1 MLRSPLQR
9 LKNEHVEC
17 SLQQLNPV
25 FVLVFLAH
33 RCRHST
39 RLAVDCLLPHHGG
52 TSIQSRA
59 YATPQMRSE
68 SGLTFRSKQSAGLLT
83 HAVGAEA
90 ASQQEKLAICPD
102 STSSGVERSN
112 RRRTLNLSACL

>member
-1 MLRSPLQR
+1 MSMSSVPCSSSIRFLYWSFSLIDVDT
-9 LKNEHVEC
+9 LLALGVEC
-17 SLQQLNPV
+17 
-25 FVLVFLAH
+25 
-33 RCRHST
+33 
-39 RLAVDCLLPHHGG
+39 LPPRHGG
-52 TSIQSRA
+52 PSI
-59 YATPQMRSE
+59 ATPQMRSE